1 MRKATEVF
9 GEWAEKGKDR
19 GMEKS
24 HSIPVDEMIEFALKE
39 RLEINKTFSFLDL
52 GCGNGWVV
60 RKIANNILCDHAV
73 GIDGAEQ
80 MISNADLRGGN
91 TKYILA
97 NIDTFDSPEK
107 YDLIHSMEVLYYLD
121 NPSETVRKISDSW
134 LNKGGRLI
142 VGVDHYYENTD
153 SHSWQERIGTRMHML
168 KEIEWI
174 QIFESAGL
182 SDVESWRSNKHTDW
196 AGTLVITGKNK

>member
-1 MRKATEVF
+1 MRKATDVF
-9 GEWAEKGKDR
+9 GEWAQKGKDE

-24 HSIPVDEMIEFALKE
+24 HAIPVDEMIEFALKE

-60 RKIANNILCDHAV
+60 RKLANNILCNQAV

-80 MISNADLRGGN
+80 MIFNAKSRGGN
-91 TKYILA
+91 AKYILA
-97 NIDTFDSPEK
+97 NINTYDSPEK

-153 SHSWQERIGTRMHML
+153 SHSWQEGIDTRMHML
-168 KEIEWI
+168 KEIEWV
-174 QIFESAGL
+174 QIFERAGL